1 MAHWRDALQ
10 VLWRVL
16 WHGLPVVE
24 PKVREVVR
32 TVILHGDEVELY
44 RLVDEGYLSRVR
56 AFGYMRRDMAAMIPE
71 PKPRKFHFTYYRT
84 CEEAFAAAAGEA
96 AIKVERVA
104 AIHCDG
110 RYYERNPVHEYKLA
124 PKPKKAKGA
133 RK

>member
-1 MAHWRDALQ
+1 LNRQETGMAHWRDAL
-10 VLWRVL
+10 RVL
-16 WHGLPVVE
+16 RDGLPVVE
-24 PKVREVVR
+24 PEVREVVR

-44 RLVDEGYLSRVR
+44 RLVDEDYLSIVR
-56 AFGYMRRDMAAMIPE
+56 ALGYKLRE
-71 PKPRKFHFTYYRT
+71 PRKFHFTYYRT

-110 RYYERNPVHEYKLA
+110 RYYERKPAQEYKLA